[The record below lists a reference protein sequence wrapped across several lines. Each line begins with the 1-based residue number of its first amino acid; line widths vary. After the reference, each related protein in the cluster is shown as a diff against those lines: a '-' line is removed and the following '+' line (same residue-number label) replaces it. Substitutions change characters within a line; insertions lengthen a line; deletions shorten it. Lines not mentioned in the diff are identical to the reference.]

1 MTCPIFMK
9 LFEGFCFI
17 RSVITISLSLAI
29 WLGQFLSRYF
39 EVKKIKV
46 TTKLDPKKL
55 GSKLYWPYLV
65 SKDWFD
71 QVN

>member
-1 MTCPIFMK
+1 MK
-9 LFEGFCFI
+9 LFEGFYFI
-17 RSVITISLSLAI
+17 RSVITISLSLVI
-29 WLGQFLSRYF
+29 FTGQFWSLDF
-39 EVKKIKV
+39 KVMKIKV

-71 QVN
+71 RVN